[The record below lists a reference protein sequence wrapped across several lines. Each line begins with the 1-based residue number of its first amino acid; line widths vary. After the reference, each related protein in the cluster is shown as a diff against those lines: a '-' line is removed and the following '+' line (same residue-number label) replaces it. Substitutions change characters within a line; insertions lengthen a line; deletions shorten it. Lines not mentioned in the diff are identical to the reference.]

1 MKKKLI
7 YLFTI
12 FLTTVG
18 LIGLNKS
25 IVEAEDENNSNFTNK
40 EEIIIGETTDE
51 SGQVINS
58 VEEAIENAV
67 ADYETLT
74 TIYLKKDE
82 QLTKDVTLVSGQNI
96 EIKSQEKDFQIGQ
109 TDLGYT
115 LTISNQVNI
124 ERQASLTLDTNVN
137 LNGSSALIQS
147 YNNNTNVTEDG
158 YNDFNAELVINDSL
172 TINGGTLDTDFF
184 KNIDVYGTINLKNG
198 IISGNEEISVNEEA
212 GVVQIGGSITSSLV
226 GDGIYV
232 TTSNEIPNNS
242 SIASKTGVKTL
253 DSNSFQRTTTLND
266 TYILTDSDYSL
277 VNNININSDS
287 EASLIAFGDV
297 KINVNANSNNHSFN
311 VNGTFNVGGLYISE
325 KFYSVGTNNLIID
338 GGASWEANGNG
349 KYSFVTGKYEIGDD
363 PETAKKAKYDAGFES
378 TQPLI
383 RTYENSKFNLYR
395 NAILQNNNNRHEY
408 GSVSGNESE
417 LGGAISANSSE
428 ININGGIIRF
438 NAMTN
443 VNNNGGGAIAAYDAE
458 INLYYGQINYNTNYH
473 SDRRDFTLETNS
485 ADGAGVALVDS
496 STLNM
501 YDGEINYNH
510 GAASYNAD
518 GAGVMVRNNSK
529 LDIKGGEISYNFAYG
544 YGGAICVW
552 LSDVTISSG
561 SIIGNRATYGGG
573 IATSAQNTKSSV
585 TLGSDSEETSLEIAN
600 NTAYTPTSSGRKVTG
615 YGGGVALGNA
625 QYNDLQTLTV
635 YDGNIHNNT
644 AIYGGGISVYSN
656 GSSDGARLYLK
667 GGSITNN
674 KASYSNNG
682 NGIYV
687 TSAGN
692 SGTNS
697 LVYMSGSI
705 KVDTS
710 NNIVFADLDSSNSV
724 SDSISN
730 DDWEK
735 WEVYPSADEATTRY
749 FNNYISYTY
758 KYLDVDEVNISLVR
772 TADVLILNSDGR
784 RDGKGNE
791 YLLQLEVLKNA
802 QINLSFAKTSD
813 TAVTFKITD
822 ITENKV
828 IYENSNLNK
837 VESKVGGWT
846 DWNTCSMNLI
856 AGHTYKLEALND
868 EVAIHTI
875 SYDLKQVPIVVEN
888 TLTAMGA
895 VGLITYADSNQYNTH
910 SMLAYYQSGTAQD
923 DKFIIDNANYK
934 VEASNNVVSI
944 TTTGQTNNIAQVVV
958 NNSVTGSYTN
968 LKEAIKNASAD
979 NFTIQI
985 LQNVNLT
992 TNDFITIPTGKNV
1005 TITSVGSEPYTLNI
1019 PPEIASN
1026 GEVIFNVSKGSSLT
1040 LSNIIFEGG
1049 ASKDKAFVVVEN
1061 NGTFTLDSN
1070 AIINNNLAPSDYA
1083 TIEVGRGET
1092 TTNIEG
1098 QITNNKGDYGA
1109 IYLSNSEAILN
1120 VNGSAIIA
1128 NNTYTGNT
1136 TGLEEVDN
1144 VDIYLESGTLN
1155 IDDFN
1160 GEIGTIVKQGTCTI
1174 NASGLSNSTPIGILV
1189 SDANYKRNEV
1199 IVNVSENNNY
1209 SNNFK
1214 LIQPHNDLDSL
1225 IIESTASK
1233 NLVLNMV
1240 LTIEIS
1246 FSDIWEDVGNGNY
1259 KKIDNAIVESTN
1271 YNTLAKLEMIKET
1284 LGLNYD
1290 IDYRAGSDTLIFYI
1304 DSTKNLNF
1312 ANLIS
1317 VGVRPGYSL
1326 NGFVRHAEN
1335 AQVNDTSSEYF
1346 GMQGF
1351 ISVQNFTSS
1360 TEHIYLGTVWEEETY
1375 ALEFTNGGLTTA
1387 NQAMTSQEILYSA
1400 FDDGKKVNV
1409 SPNQYY
1415 AVGFYFK
1422 GWRVVTSSGYLQ
1434 SNGADLVIANAGE
1447 LDGNLIAT
1455 LKSNVGSNTFVLEA
1469 YWGFVF
1475 DNGKPYNEQL
1485 KNVGNSANPF
1495 EIANKESLERLA
1507 KTVDNGE
1514 SREFIITDSEGRYNY
1529 YNISANEYQNF
1540 DYSNYYF
1547 TLTANIS
1554 NFNMV
1559 IGNIA
1564 DRDEDFFESSESE
1577 NPIAD
1582 AEILNNS
1589 TPFSGNFDGNNK
1601 TISVNINDKNNIDFV
1616 GLFGYT
1622 KDATIT
1628 NLTVTG
1634 SVNGRISVGGIIGLA
1649 YGGNYRNLTNE
1660 ATISFNG
1667 INAGGIMGTY
1677 YIESQNYRNGS
1688 ISNVVNKADVK
1699 YVPETGDPKTTNV
1712 IYGPTWAE
1720 NEILFAYQGTRAG
1733 GIVGQSFHANI
1744 IEAYN
1749 SGDIEARL
1757 GVGGIIG
1764 TMISQNDD
1772 TREDSYLNTAF
1783 NAGSIT
1789 ATAGLATTYKY
1800 NGRTESI
1807 YQVNAY
1813 VGGIV
1818 GRMFGASTLNNAMNI
1833 GSVEA
1838 SWVGTYEVND
1848 NTHTFTYDDQK
1859 PTIGGRGV
1867 GGIVGVT
1874 SIDLTVEQMQDPS
1887 TRASEQQGGNKTVS
1901 NVINAGKVSGWTH
1914 VGGIAGI
1921 LAYSDLSY
1929 AINVGSLKATGVHYE
1944 NEEAVVGAFSYDV
1957 IDGENSYYNFLGG
1970 LIGLGVSANVN
1981 STSVF
1986 DGDLAYNGYT
1996 DSIIQAI
2003 GDKEE
2008 AIAIGYDTNND
2019 NALKLASSHLICQ
2032 PSNKQPIGLDSTFFQ
2047 TGWIWLS
2054 YDTDKYYYYPQLVSF
2069 ANSSKMICSNSDK
2082 KVSELSKEAVRLT
2095 DIKDKPVDEEHTVTI
2110 TLELGNGSINHS
2122 GPIKTTDGGAEFALN
2137 DDGIWQT
2144 TINYLEY
2151 RGDGKYKMLKL
2162 DSLTEYLTLQAYDFA
2177 GWYRDSKFTEEFNGV
2192 VSLNDEVLYAKWV
2205 PTKYTITLT
2214 GVQKYA
2220 NGDVQIA
2227 DSNLITYDIED
2238 VEAEK
2243 EFVLP
2248 GIVNNKAY
2256 RFSYWEISSEGK
2268 TYNATSLKIEQN
2280 EDGTYQVRLYLNN
2293 NESGNFRITELGTLD
2308 FTLVC
2313 EAINYQIDYELIDN
2327 KDSTEIV
2334 FDEIPLPT
2342 SFNINSNFK
2351 LEGPSIPGYDFVEF
2365 VYNNEVYTNISE
2377 IIALGFDDLDPNTP
2391 IVIKGKYN
2399 RAKYT
2404 ISLILNNGTFNNS
2417 SDGKIIIGEKEYKIK
2432 QAEDGLWQIIDIEY
2446 KEDISFLWE
2455 ESNFSDYI
2463 IAPAGSEFV
2472 GLSSSNT
2479 TSEKKYSEMPS
2490 NNINVYAKYDVTT
2503 YEITLDAGS
2512 LGDKPLSF
2520 KAEDADIS
2528 NLLEYSSGTL
2538 ILTATYG
2545 SDISD
2550 ILEQLVNILVTR
2562 ELNNSN
2568 YNFNSFNAT
2577 YKVGSETKNF
2587 SYYNV
2592 RIDEENYSN
2601 IKIEFIFKENVY
2613 NIAIFDNLGNYI
2625 TNYSSDADVDW
2636 LDNGNINIP
2645 KFKEHLSSLNYELPA
2660 GYNFNNHKFTIRI
2673 NNELAYDVDDSKET
2687 ILVNGYTVISII
2699 LEPKEYTIIYQDSNG
2714 NLYETAPT
2722 ADKLI
2727 YNGQVNTSDL
2737 YQVTQP
2743 GYNFIGWQY
2752 NGEFLG
2758 KTFIPT
2764 KEDINKNSINLKA
2777 VFEEAS
2783 YEITFEFN
2791 ADTLWGGV
2799 IPRQEITVIYGDEA
2813 ITLANYFNLEGYN
2826 FVSASYNGKTI
2837 TEIDAN
2843 FLEELNES
2851 REITITISLKI
2862 EKLHVTFSAGDGYFE
2877 FNQND
2882 LDKYSGSYYLTQP
2895 NGEHI
2900 TNKPSDAVR
2909 LKYFVVEINYFESA
2923 ARYLPTNPIKV
2934 GSSFSNWS
2942 SQTSGVVLQ
2951 QQLKED
2957 TTFNANYVEDKYTI
2971 TLINDGEITT
2981 IDNLVYGDTYNL
2993 STPAKVG
3000 YTFEGWCDVET
3011 NVVVDQEYQVTKN
3024 VVLEARYEEK
3034 DYELTIN
3041 TTESTIQNAILDVL
3055 KNILNAD
3062 SLSWNGGKFDIPYGK
3077 DLTALNGLIIE
3088 ENKAIIFT
3096 LNGEAYSFGNMPA
3109 GELSIEASVK
3119 DSEYITIRGTISG
3132 FANNESKKITF
3143 IAVKGEYGNYYISS
3157 YEDLVFEG
3165 YTFDNKWS
3173 INGTYIGDDITE
3185 YAFTTD
3191 NTNITANVERIEL
3204 TISIV
3209 NVDSYDKNEYKAYY
3223 GETVEEFLKRNNL
3236 GKPTRPGYIFT
3247 GWSYYGDDY
3256 KITANITLEA
3266 NYDAV
3271 NYFIEYVDENGE
3283 TVKKVSVPYGEEIG
3297 DLPTLEDLEE
3307 YQFLTY
3313 VVNDTDTLYEV
3324 IFPNGVMVDLSE
3336 LMNDYSSAITRDEE
3350 TGNITITIQI
3360 KKNEKTFIL
3369 NVIGSNVSS
3378 NSQTTKIPFKYSDLS
3393 INITADSIPHYNYLG
3408 LANSLDGVVIS
3419 GVSYDDLIQLFKQLD
3434 LNNNNPEVIV
3444 DVYFIYQAIE
3454 YSISF
3459 EGYDELKELTFTYE
3473 YDYVA
3478 IPNEYLFEEING
3490 WKVNGKVYRD
3500 AFDVSELLAAL
3511 TDDDTTITVVA
3522 DFKTYDV
3529 LFYYGN
3535 NESILNVSYGTTYA
3549 ELYNL
3554 FKEKYSNLIDLEK
3567 TGYIFEGWYD
3577 YQGNKLTETN
3587 NTNKITKLMTFRPKF
3602 IPITYTIEFNS
3613 NKGSGSMDSLSL
3625 TYDRAVNL
3633 TNNFF
3638 TRYGYTF
3645 IGWST
3650 EINGSVVYTNSQSV
3664 INLTTENND
3673 VVTLYAVWEANE
3685 YTITFNTSGG
3695 SAINSINFNVETM
3708 DEIAL
3713 TNYVPTK
3720 LGYDFVGWYLDGNK
3734 IDSISELK
3742 DYNLTAQWEAK
3753 DYHITYENAE
3763 LINEENFGTY
3773 TYDEELKL
3781 PGSSDVTPRDGYTF
3795 IGWNYNTKEAIAK
3808 NANEQNHITLT
3819 AIWQANTYTINY
3831 EVNNTYGSVTDTNV
3845 TVDYDEVVTLP
3856 SVTPNPGF
3864 KFMYWSLNGTYYTA
3878 GTKVSKLTTQNS
3890 VTLKAVFSYEI
3901 TFDDNGGTGSV
3912 DPITGLIID
3921 DINGVVLPNNGF
3933 VREHYIFV
3941 GWSTKPNP
3949 SADDR
3954 IYQPGELYKDL
3965 DKPLYAIWKA
3975 ESYTITY
3982 QDETGKKLG
3991 TSTYTYNDEK
4001 ITLLGLP
4008 SIPGYDVDGWYYEE
4022 NKFEYSKGLSGNI
4035 TLSYKKTP
4043 KEITTIINVSGL
4055 DANGLEW
4062 FKSQIEAKDTNNSL
4076 IIENNDNK
4084 LIITLISTY
4093 GEDNRAI
4100 INQIFSNNYTY
4111 EVNGVTYTLYPIT
4124 INEVVPTKDEAYNYS
4139 FTKTSIVVNLYGVYG
4154 HYDMGEEPTSNII
4167 TLGQYEVNNANFILS
4182 EDDIKP
4188 YLKDIYG
4195 YSFVRW
4201 YFINDLDK
4209 AENFDFNTHI
4219 TESINLYAEYD
4230 ADKFSISYFDGDNV
4244 KTHYDASLTIKEAAS
4259 KPGYKFIG
4267 YALSSNGLVV
4277 LNPGDSVNKAYDLM
4291 NKEDSNITL
4300 YPIYEDNILTIK
4312 FDGNNASGNM
4322 PNLTFAYNEFNID
4335 DLRDISSGYY
4345 LEGYSFAG
4353 WTYILDGKEYNI
4365 TEFSNVLLESLNN
4378 GNVIITLKANWKVNT
4393 YTIIYVDADMES
4405 TKHEYD
4411 SPLTLDRPTRR
4422 VGYTFAGWYLDSSY
4436 SKEFN
4441 YETMPAEDLILYA
4454 KWNPISYNVVFN
4466 NNGGFGTMNS
4476 LSLNYDEP
4484 KKLTKNS
4491 FTREGYKFV
4500 GWSTEANGSVAY
4512 NDEAVVFNLTTES
4525 KDIIL
4530 YAVWETDTYTVIF
4543 NGNGGIGN
4551 MDNQLFAYGETKEL
4565 TKNLFTREGYKF
4577 IGWSTSR
4584 DGNVVY
4590 TDCLRININADITL
4604 YAVWEANE
4612 YQISFDTSNYE
4623 ELSEPKP
4630 ITIKYGE
4637 IITKLPNLELASHR
4651 FIGWFINDKQVVDG
4665 EYYLYDSDITLKPK
4679 FETIKDSFN
4688 IFFDT
4693 NGGTILNS
4701 QALPTGSN
4709 VNISEIPT
4717 KEGYIFSHFEVNGK
4731 EYYVENLQIKDF
4743 VVTDEDVTFKAIY
4756 TPIKYNV
4763 TLKFNGDKELEYEV
4777 VYDKL
4782 FGLPTYNEL
4791 LEDGKINDY
4800 IGHKFTGY
4808 KDSEGN
4814 LYGDGAT
4821 LINLTNKNNDTI
4833 ILTAQYEVNE
4843 YQIVF
4848 DTNGASSIDPI
4859 SVEFGTNVSNAIQNT
4874 LIKSGYRFIGWA
4886 YNDEVINNEFT
4897 MPAENIT
4904 LEAVWEIINYNIT
4917 YNLNGGIN
4925 SSNPN
4930 SYNVENI
4937 YILAAPHKAG
4947 YEFAGWYLDS
4957 NYNTQITSTAGYT
4970 KDLVLYA
4977 KWSEPINYN
4986 IVYNL
4991 NGGTNN
4997 SSNPNS
5003 YTVEDNI
5010 TLREPTRVGYKFL
5023 GWYNDNTKIETI
5035 SNLTGDLVLEAKWE
5049 VITYTVSFD
5058 TNGGNDLANI
5068 TYSVQNIPTLPIPTK
5083 PGYEFAGWYNGDTPV
5098 TDLNGHYEDLTLTA
5112 HWSKALEYNIIYNL
5126 NGGINDSSNPNS
5138 YTVEDNIT
5146 LREPTRVGYKFL
5158 GWYNGNI
5165 KIETIS
5171 NLTGDLVLEAKWEVM
5186 SYTISYDTTLSDMV
5200 LEDKTIEY
5208 GASFGDLVNPLELEF
5223 GLKFVGWYYN
5233 DTLITKD
5240 MIFNYESDITLTAKV
5255 EDAIYNVVYDTN
5267 GGINSENNKTTIS
5280 VKEDVPFILNPATK
5294 IGYKFI
5300 GWSLKDGTIVKE
5312 INKDVLANATN
5323 YVIELKAEYEVNTF
5337 TVTYVDTDGN
5347 VLKTI
5352 TNVPYGSMATTFI
5365 PTKDGYIFDAWY
5377 KDGSIYDFNTP
5388 ITDNLTLVAMYKI
5401 REVSITVNIN
5411 GEDIKVTVTSVDG
5424 TGLQADTNISIILV
5438 ENETNLDIV
5447 SQLLND
5453 FGVLS
5458 RLYEIKLVDSK
5469 GNEIVPTSEIRVSLS
5484 LPNETL
5490 ASDKTYTIVNV
5501 ADDFSGYE
5509 EFKADINGDNISFYT
5524 THFSY
5529 YGIVI
5534 TDKVLDLTWLWIL
5547 LGVVGFLL
5555 IQVVIILVIKNRKYH
5570 IRFITKGDIKVK
5582 ELKYKKNEY
5591 IALPKP
5597 KRLGYR
5603 FVGWYLDR
5611 EFKYPANMKT
5621 MPNENLVLYARWVKD
5636 PINIGFVVKK

>member
-25 IVEAEDENNSNFTNK
+25 IVEAEDKNNSNFTNNK
-40 EEIIIGETTDE
+40 EIIVGETTDE

-58 VEEAIENAV
+58 VEEAIKNAI

-109 TDLGYT
+109 TDLGYALTINNKIMIETQAT
-115 LTISNQVNI
+115 LTFSTNTYLNSSIQGKENDFNETYYGELYIEDSFYLNNSAANI
-124 ERQASLTLDTNVN
+124 DNTYLKMVEVSGTLNVIN
-137 LNGSSALIQS
+137 GNIIGRNNNEFVVLNDAALIQIAGS
-147 YNNNTNVTEDG
+147 IENNITGNGLYIYTDL
-158 YNDFNAELVINDSL
+158 NDETVAL
-172 TINGGTLDTDFF
+172 TKEIKATCISDLSNIGTGGTFILD
-184 KNIDVYGTINLKNG
+184 KNTSINEN
-198 IISGNEEISVNEEA
+198 ISVNNELT
-212 GVVQIGGSITSSLV
+212 IIPLY
-226 GDGIYV
+226 DV
-232 TTSNEIPNNS
+232 TISMN
-242 SIASKTGVKTL
+242 G
-253 DSNSFQRTTTLND
+253 
-266 TYILTDSDYSL
+266 
-277 VNNININSDS
+277 
-287 EASLIAFGDV
+287 
-297 KINVNANSNNHSFN
+297 HSFS
-311 VNGTFNVGGLYISE
+311 VESNGNLSLGGIAIE
-325 KFYSVGTNNLIID
+325 DDDKFYSSGTNKLIID
-338 GGASWEANGNG
+338 GGAVWTADNSPVGGNT
-349 KYSFVTGKYEIGDD
+349 YNFVTGSYDSSNQD
-363 PETAKKAKYDAGFES
+363 YSVAETANRASYVDNS
-378 TQPLI
+378 TITSEQPLI
-383 RTYENSKFNLYR
+383 KGKNHAVINLYR
-395 NAILQNNNNRHEY
+395 GVYLQNNNNKNFKFKN
-408 GSVSGNESE
+408 GNGHDNNVGTASIDPSKEN
-417 LGGAISANSSE
+417 LGGAIGLLSNDNAQPATLNIAGASLLYNSMAYIS
-428 ININGGIIRF
+428 NS
-438 NAMTN
+438 
-443 VNNNGGGAIAAYDAE
+443 GGGAGVSA
-458 INLYYGQINYNTNYH
+458 INSNINMYYGNINYNTTYSGTAIKYMENPKWPWESALERTNQAAFNNENAS
-473 SDRRDFTLETNS
+473 SDGVGVSLVTNS
-485 ADGAGVALVDS
+485 
-496 STLNM
+496 TFNM
-501 YDGEINYNH
+501 HGGMVSYNH
-510 GAASYNAD
+510 GALSYSAD
-518 GAGVMVRNNSK
+518 GAGVMVRENSN
-529 LDIKGGEISYNFAYG
+529 LNIENGEISYNFGYG
-544 YGGAICVW
+544 YGGGICVY
-552 LSDVTISSG
+552 LSQVSIDSG
-561 SIIGNRATYGGG
+561 RIIGNRATFGGG
-573 IATSAQNTKSSV
+573 IATSASDNPNEHKYTTV
-585 TLGSDSEETSLEIAN
+585 TLSGDTIISN
-600 NTAYTPTSSGRKVTG
+600 NTALDKSGNPNGSTG
-615 YGGGVALGNA
+615 YGGGVALGNS
-625 QYNDLQTLTV
+625 QYYMWQKLDIQ
-635 YDGNIHNNT
+635 GAKIENNT
-644 AIYGGGISVYSN
+644 ALYGGGICNYS
-656 GSSDGARLYLK
+656 GVKVSK
-667 GGSITNN
+667 EGGWFEEDEYGENNTLVLSGGTIANN
-674 KASYSNNG
+674 KAEVDG

-687 TSAGN
+687 NFTRVDNKPQYNYLLS
-692 SGTNS
+692 
-697 LVYMSGSI
+697 MSGNI
-705 KVDTS
+705 KVDIS
-710 NNIVFADLDSSNSV
+710 NNIVFD
-724 SDSISN
+724 
-730 DDWEK
+730 
-735 WEVYPSADEATTRY
+735 
-749 FNNYISYTY
+749 
-758 KYLDVDEVNISLVR
+758 
-772 TADVLILNSDGR
+772 
-784 RDGKGNE
+784 
-791 YLLQLEVLKNA
+791 
-802 QINLSFAKTSD
+802 NLYS
-813 TAVTFKITD
+813 
-822 ITENKV
+822 
-828 IYENSNLNK
+828 
-837 VESKVGGWT
+837 G
-846 DWNTCSMNLI
+846 
-856 AGHTYKLEALND
+856 
-868 EVAIHTI
+868 
-875 SYDLKQVPIVVEN
+875 QVPIQVTN
-888 TLTAMGA
+888 TLTNSG
-895 VGLITYADSNQYNTH
+895 VIGLIKYANEDYYNNNST
-910 SMLAYYQSGTAQD
+910 LANYANNITPQPE
-923 DKFIIDNANYK
+923 KFIIDSSGHYVSKNDNNNAIIISHTQDSQVIYFRIDDPINGHGYTTLK
-934 VEASNNVVSI
+934 DAVNNASSGSIIYVVNSKTLKNDDIVTVTDKNITIKSAEAS
-944 TTTGQTNNIAQVVV
+944 T
-958 NNSVTGSYTN
+958 
-968 LKEAIKNASAD
+968 K
-979 NFTIQI
+979 
-985 LQNVNLT
+985 
-992 TNDFITIPTGKNV
+992 
-1005 TITSVGSEPYTLNI
+1005 YTLNI
-1019 PPEIASN
+1019 PADED
-1026 GEVIFNVSKGSSLT
+1026 
-1040 LSNIIFEGG
+1040 SNIIDGSAIFTVDIG
-1049 ASKDKAFVVVEN
+1049 ATLTIDNLDIISKKDNTKKYIMVVN
-1061 NGTFTLDSN
+1061 NGTFTLGANARIEGNDSPN
-1070 AIINNNLAPSDYA
+1070 NTAGAIETALRGKSITNIYGQIINNS
-1083 TIEVGRGET
+1083 
-1092 TTNIEG
+1092 
-1098 QITNNKGDYGA
+1098 GDYGA
-1109 IYLSNSEAILN
+1109 IYIGSDAEVNIYSGAEIIGNEYTGHSIAGIGDGTNYDIILSGGKLKLD
-1120 VNGSAIIA
+1120 GSDNPNIA
-1128 NNTYTGNT
+1128 NRNG
-1136 TGLEEVDN
+1136 GKILIDG
-1144 VDIYLESGTLN
+1144 IYKQSGTLIANSLKNVATEGKDADGIN
-1155 IDDFN
+1155 IKVNENDYERNNVIIETDKDYANYFVLIEKINEEDDFVYSSEYN
-1160 GEIGTIVKQGTCTI
+1160 GLLLNAVLRLEITFT
-1174 NASGLSNSTPIGILV
+1174 
-1189 SDANYKRNEV
+1189 DAWEE
-1199 IVNVSENNNY
+1199 SENDIYQKVEGEVTGVEDIAQDVEAIQEALGLTYAPKYETGND
-1209 SNNFK
+1209 K
-1214 LIQPHNDLDSL
+1214 LI
-1225 IIESTASK
+1225 I
-1233 NLVLNMV
+1233 
-1240 LTIEIS
+1240 
-1246 FSDIWEDVGNGNY
+1246 
-1259 KKIDNAIVESTN
+1259 
-1271 YNTLAKLEMIKET
+1271 
-1284 LGLNYD
+1284 
-1290 IDYRAGSDTLIFYI
+1290 YI
-1304 DSTKNLNF
+1304 DSSQPF
-1312 ANLIS
+1312 
-1317 VGVRPGYSL
+1317 YL
-1326 NGFVRHAEN
+1326 NGLSKIASREGYTLEGLVRH
-1335 AQVNDTSSEYF
+1335 S
-1346 GMQGF
+1346 
-1351 ISVQNFTSS
+1351 
-1360 TEHIYLGTVWEEETY
+1360 
-1375 ALEFTNGGLTTA
+1375 
-1387 NQAMTSQEILYSA
+1387 
-1400 FDDGKKVNV
+1400 
-1409 SPNQYY
+1409 
-1415 AVGFYFK
+1415 
-1422 GWRVVTSSGYLQ
+1422 
-1434 SNGADLVIANAGE
+1434 
-1447 LDGNLIAT
+1447 
-1455 LKSNVGSNTFVLEA
+1455 
-1469 YWGFVF
+1469 
-1475 DNGKPYNEQL
+1475 
-1485 KNVGNSANPF
+1485 
-1495 EIANKESLERLA
+1495 
-1507 KTVDNGE
+1507 
-1514 SREFIITDSEGRYNY
+1514 
-1529 YNISANEYQNF
+1529 SANEYQAYYNITDNISIESF
-1540 DYSNYYF
+1540 ADKITSIILGVVWVPDTYTITFENGGLTQANQDMESQSINLNDLEKDVVLSDLTYYAIGYYF
-1547 TLTANIS
+1547 IGWKIRVSTGKYVQYDGQDLVLADNAIINNYITEIRTQVGSNDFVFVATWGSIFGNANIEVNHFTTGTINDPFIIS
-1554 NFNMV
+1554 DADGLKTLADTVSLVEDSYTVNNYKYYNQEGRQVVKTNYAGYYFELDSSINLPIEVANNLV
-1559 IGNIA
+1559 IGNIT
-1564 DRDEDFFESSESE
+1564 DRGKYFFESSELE
-1577 NPIAD
+1577 KPIAD
-1582 AEILNNS
+1582 MEILNNS
-1589 TPFSGNFDGNNK
+1589 SPFSGNFDGNNK
-1601 TISVNINDKNNIDFV
+1601 TISVNINDTNNIDFV

-1660 ATISFNG
+1660 ATIHYNG

-1688 ISNVVNKADVK
+1688 INNVINKAEVK
-1699 YVPETGDPKTTNV
+1699 YVPEAGDPETTNV

-1733 GIVGQSFHANI
+1733 GIVGQSFHVNI
-1744 IEAYN
+1744 TEAYN

-1757 GVGGIIG
+1757 GVGGIVG
-1764 TMISQNDD
+1764 TMISQNDE
-1772 TREDSYLNTAF
+1772 TREDSALNTGF
-1783 NAGSIT
+1783 NSGNIT
-1789 ATAGLATTYKY
+1789 ATAGLATTYEY
-1800 NGRTESI
+1800 NGKTESI

-1833 GSVEA
+1833 GSVKA
-1838 SWVGTYEVND
+1838 SWVGTYEVKD
-1848 NTHTFTYDDQK
+1848 NTPTFTYDDQK

-1929 AINVGSLKATGVHYE
+1929 AINVGSLTATGVHYE
-1944 NEEAVVGAFSYDV
+1944 NDKAVVGAFSYDV

-2032 PSNKQPIGLDSTFFQ
+2032 PNNKQPIGLDSTFFQ

-2069 ANSSKMICSNSDK
+2069 ANSSKMICSNSNK

-2122 GPIKTTDGGAEFALN
+2122 GPITTTDGADTDGAEFVLN
-2137 DDGIWQT
+2137 AGIWQT

-2151 RGDGKYKMLKL
+2151 RGDGKYKMLNL

-2227 DSNLITYDIED
+2227 GSNLITYDIED
-2238 VEAEK
+2238 VEAKK

-2256 RFSYWEISSEGK
+2256 RFLHWEISSGGN
-2268 TYNATSLKIEQN
+2268 TYNATSLRIEQN

-2327 KDSTEIV
+2327 KDNAKIV

-2365 VYNNEVYTNISE
+2365 VYNNEAYTNISE
-2377 IIALGFDDLDPNTP
+2377 IIALGFDDLDANTP
-2391 IVIKGKYN
+2391 ITIRGKYN

-2404 ISLILNNGTFNNS
+2404 ISLILNNGTFNNINS
-2417 SDGKIIIGEKEYKIK
+2417 GTIIIGDKNYQIK

-2455 ESNFSDYI
+2455 ESNFSNYI

-2479 TSEKKYSEMPS
+2479 TSEEKYDKMPS

-2550 ILEQLVNILVTR
+2550 ILEKLVNILVTR

-2636 LDNGNINIP
+2636 LDSGNINIP
-2645 KFKEHLSSLNYELPA
+2645 KFKEYLSSLNYELPA

-2699 LEPKEYTIIYQDSNG
+2699 LEPKEYTIKYQDSNG

-2799 IPRQEITVIYGDEA
+2799 IPRQEITVIYGADT

-2826 FVSASYNGKTI
+2826 FVSASYSGKAI
-2837 TEIDAN
+2837 TEINKD
-2843 FLEELNES
+2843 FLEKLAEL
-2851 REITITISLKI
+2851 REITITINLEI

-2882 LDKYSGSYYLTQP
+2882 LDKYSDSYYLTELG
-2895 NGEHI
+2895 GEPI
-2900 TNKPSDAVR
+2900 KNNPSNDVI

-2981 IDNLVYGDTYNL
+2981 IDNLVYGQIYNL

-3000 YTFEGWCDVET
+3000 YTFNGWYDVET
-3011 NVVVDQEYQVTKN
+3011 NTKVEQEYQVTKN
-3024 VVLEARYEEK
+3024 VVLEARY
-3034 DYELTIN
+3034 DVNNYELTIT
-3041 TTESTIQNAILDVL
+3041 TTESIIQNAILNVL
-3055 KNILNAD
+3055 KGILNNED
-3062 SLSWNGGKFDIPYGK
+3062 NEELTWNDGKFSIPYGT

-3109 GELSIEASVK
+3109 GKLSIEASVK

-3132 FANNESKKITF
+3132 FANNESKEITF
-3143 IAVKGEYGNYYISS
+3143 IAVKREGGNYYISS

-3173 INGTYIGDDITE
+3173 ISGTYIDITK

-3191 NTNITANVERIEL
+3191 NTDITANVERIEL

-3209 NVDSYDKNEYKAYY
+3209 NVDSYDKNKYKAYY

-3236 GKPTRPGYIFT
+3236 GKPTRPGYAFT
-3247 GWSYYGDDY
+3247 GWSYYGDEY

-3271 NYFIEYVDENGE
+3271 NYFIEYVDAEGQIDS
-3283 TVKKVSVPYGEEIG
+3283 KVSVAYGEEIG
-3297 DLPTLEDLEE
+3297 TLPSIQKEVYE
-3307 YQFLTY
+3307 YLTY
-3313 VVNDTDTLYEV
+3313 VVYGTNISYEV

-3336 LMNDYSSAITRDEE
+3336 LMNDYSDAITKDNE
-3350 TGNITITIQI
+3350 GNITIKIQI
-3360 KKNEKTFIL
+3360 KKNEKKFIL
-3369 NVIGSNVSS
+3369 NIIGSNVSG
-3378 NSQTTKIPFKYSDLS
+3378 NQQT
-3393 INITADSIPHYNYLG
+3393 DSIEFTHSELPEDISGNQINYYNYLG
-3408 LANSLDGVVIS
+3408 LANSLDGDVIS
-3419 GVSYDDLIQLFKQLD
+3419 DISYDDLIQLFKQLD
-3434 LNNNNPEVIV
+3434 LNNNNPEVSV
-3444 DVYFIYQAIE
+3444 DVYFIYGAIE

-3459 EGYDELKELTFTYE
+3459 EGYDELDELTFTYE
-3473 YDYVA
+3473 DDYVT

-3490 WKVNGKVYRD
+3490 WKVNDKVYRD
-3500 AFDVSELLAAL
+3500 AFDVSELLATL
-3511 TDDDTTITVVA
+3511 TGDSTIVIVVA

-3549 ELYNL
+3549 ELYES
-3554 FKEKYSNLIDLEK
+3554 FKENYSNLVDLDK
-3567 TGYIFEGWYD
+3567 IGYNFDGWYD
-3577 YQGNKLTETN
+3577 YNNNKLVENDYEHKVT
-3587 NTNKITKLMTFRPKF
+3587 KFITFSPKF
-3602 IPITYTIEFNS
+3602 NPITYTVSFDDNVDDNS
-3613 NKGSGSMDSLSL
+3613 VTGQMNLMPL
-3625 TYDRAVNL
+3625 TYDVAKKLTTNAFERKGYKFLGWAVETDGNVI
-3633 TNNFF
+3633 
-3638 TRYGYTF
+3638 YTD
-3645 IGWST
+3645 G
-3650 EINGSVVYTNSQSV
+3650 QSV
-3664 INLTTENND
+3664 INLASNQGEN
-3673 VVTLYAVWEANE
+3673 VTLYAVWEANV
-3685 YTITFNTSGG
+3685 YTISFITDGG
-3695 SAINSINFNVETM
+3695 STINSISFTIENRN
-3708 DEIAL
+3708 DIDL

-3720 LGYDFVGWYLDGNK
+3720 LGYDFAGWYVDNTEVE
-3734 IDSISELK
+3734 SINELK
-3742 DYNLTAQWEAK
+3742 DYSLEAHWSAK
-3753 DYHITYENAE
+3753 EYKITFADAE
-3763 LINEENFGTY
+3763 VTGDKEIKY
-3773 TYDEELKL
+3773 TYNTELSL
-3781 PGSSDVTPRDGYTF
+3781 PDKDDVTHREGYTF
-3795 IGWNYNTKEAIAK
+3795 KGWNYDTMEEIAK
-3808 NANEQNHITLT
+3808 YADDENKITLT

-3831 EVNNTYGSVTDTNV
+3831 EVNNTYGSVADTNV

-3912 DPITGLIID
+3912 DPITGLIED
-3921 DINGVVLPNNGF
+3921 KINGVVLPNNGF

-3941 GWSTKPNP
+3941 GWSTKSNP
-3949 SADDR
+3949 SADDK

-3965 DKPLYAIWKA
+3965 DKPLYAIWEA

-3982 QDETGKKLG
+3982 VDNEGNTIGH
-3991 TSTYTYNDEK
+3991 TTYSYSEEK

-4008 SIPGYDVDGWYYEE
+4008 SIPGYDVSGWYRGEDE
-4022 NKFEYSKGLSGNI
+4022 FKYSQGLSGNI

-4043 KEITTIINVSGL
+4043 RKITTTINISGL
-4055 DANGLEW
+4055 DTSGLEW
-4062 FKSQIEAKDTNNSL
+4062 FKSEIGKYANNNNL
-4076 IIENNDNK
+4076 IIEINDNK

-4093 GEDNRAI
+4093 DEDSRAI

-4111 EVNGVTYTLYPIT
+4111 EINGVTYTLYPIT

-4139 FTKTSIVVNLYGVYG
+4139 FTKTSILVHLYGVYG

-4230 ADKFSISYFDGDNV
+4230 ADKFSISYFDGDDV

-4267 YALSSNGLVV
+4267 YALSPNGLVV

-4300 YPIYEDNILTIK
+4300 YPIYEANTLTIK
-4312 FDGNNASGNM
+4312 FDSNNASGNM

-4411 SPLTLDRPTRR
+4411 SPLTLDRPTR

-4441 YETMPAEDLILYA
+4441 YENMPAKDLILYA

-4466 NNGGFGTMNS
+4466 SNGGFGTMNS

-4500 GWSTEANGSVAY
+4500 GWSTEVNGSIVY
-4512 NDEAVVFNLTTES
+4512 NDEDTVINLTETS
-4525 KDIIL
+4525 SNIIL
-4530 YAVWETDTYTVIF
+4530 YAVWEANTYTVIF

-4551 MDNQLFAYGETKEL
+4551 MDNQSFTYGEAKEL
-4565 TKNLFTREGYKF
+4565 TKNSFTKGGYTF

-4612 YQISFDTSNYE
+4612 YQISFDTFDYE

-4637 IITKLPNLELASHR
+4637 IITKLPDLELASHR

-4665 EYYLYDSDITLKPK
+4665 EYYLYDSNITLKPK

-4709 VNISEIPT
+4709 VNISKIPT

-4743 VVTDEDVTFKAIY
+4743 VVSDEDVTFKAIY
-4756 TPIKYNV
+4756 TPIEYTV
-4763 TLKFNGDKELEYEV
+4763 ILVFGDKKFTYKLT
-4777 VYDKL
+4777 YDEFKV
-4782 FGLPTYNEL
+4782 LPTYNEL
-4791 LEDGKINDY
+4791 LNDNEITDKEGHRFIGY
-4800 IGHKFTGY
+4800 IDKTTN
-4808 KDSEGN
+4808 KS
-4814 LYGDGAT
+4814 YGDGAT

-4917 YNLNGGIN
+4917 YNLNDGIN

-4947 YEFAGWYLDS
+4947 YEFEGWYLDS

-4977 KWSEPINYN
+4977 KWLEPINYN

-4991 NGGTNN
+4991 NGGIND

-5049 VITYTVSFD
+5049 VITYTISFD
-5058 TNGGNDLANI
+5058 TKGGNDLAKI

-5098 TDLNGHYEDLTLTA
+5098 TDLNGHYENLTLTA
-5112 HWSKALEYNIIYNL
+5112 HWSEALEYNIIYNL
-5126 NGGINDSSNPNS
+5126 NGGTNNSSNPNS
-5138 YTVEDNIT
+5138 YTVNDSIT
-5146 LREPTRVGYKFL
+5146 LGEPTRVGYKFL
-5158 GWYNGNI
+5158 GWYKGNI

-5186 SYTISYDTTLSDMV
+5186 SYTISYDTTLSDIII
-5200 LEDKTIEY
+5200 EDKTIEY

-5280 VKEDVPFILNPATK
+5280 VKEDVPFILNPAKKT
-5294 IGYKFI
+5294 GYKFI

-5352 TNVPYGSMATTFI
+5352 TNVPYGSMATTFT

-5547 LGVVGFLL
+5547 LGAVGFLL

>member
-25 IVEAEDENNSNFTNK
+25 IVEAEDKNNSNFTNNK
-40 EEIIIGETTDE
+40 EIIVGETTDE

-58 VEEAIENAV
+58 VEEAIKNAI

-137 LNGSSALIQS
+137 LNGSSALIQA
-147 YNNNTNVTEDG
+147 YNNNTNVKEAG

-232 TTSNEIPNNS
+232 TTSDEIPNNS

-277 VNNININSDS
+277 VNNININSGS

-325 KFYSVGTNNLIID
+325 KFYSVGTNNLILD
-338 GGASWEANGNG
+338 GGAAWESNDNGD
-349 KYSFVTGKYEIGDD
+349 YSFVTGKYEIGEDA
-363 PETAKKAKYDAGFES
+363 ENAKRAKYSPKHNS

-383 RTYENSKFNLYR
+383 KANENGTFNLYR
-395 NAILQNNNNRHEY
+395 NAILQNNNNNVTISNADSYNENIGSAIHANKATVNIY
-408 GSVSGNESE
+408 GGLIRYNALPNVT
-417 LGGAISANSSE
+417 
-428 ININGGIIRF
+428 NG
-438 NAMTN
+438 
-443 VNNNGGGAIAAYDAE
+443 GGGAIAAYDST
-458 INLYYGQINYNTNYH
+458 IHMHYGEVNYNTNYYE
-473 SDRRDFTLETNS
+473 SGSSFDEENKS
-485 ADGAGVALVDS
+485 ADGAGISLISKSD
-496 STLNM
+496 LIM
-501 YDGEINYNH
+501 DGGSISYNH
-510 GAASYNAD
+510 GSKSYSAD
-518 GAGVMVRNNSK
+518 GAGIMVRNNSK
-529 LDIKGGEISYNFAYG
+529 LEINDGEVSYNFTYG

-552 LSDVTISSG
+552 ESTVTITNG
-561 SIIGNRATYGGG
+561 RIIGNRATYGGG
-573 IATSAQNTKSSV
+573 IATSAANNAAV
-585 TLGSDSEETSLEIAN
+585 TLGSEGEESNLEIAN
-600 NTAYTPTSSGRKVTG
+600 NTAYTPNNPGDKDTG
-615 YGGGVALGNA
+615 YGGGIDLGNSL
-625 QYNDLQTLTV
+625 YKENQTLTI
-635 YDGNIHNNT
+635 YSGDIHDNT
-644 AIYGGGISVYSN
+644 AVYGGGISVYGK
-656 GSSDGARLYLK
+656 GSDIGAKLYLK
-667 GGSITNN
+667 GGNITNN
-674 KASYSNNG
+674 KANSSNNG

-687 TSAGN
+687 N
-692 SGTNS
+692 SVENVGTNS
-697 LVYMSGSI
+697 LVYMSESI

-710 NNIVFADLDSSNSV
+710 NNIVFADLDSQNI
-724 SDSISN
+724 SDEISN
-730 DDWEK
+730 DDWNK
-735 WEVYPSADEATTRY
+735 WEVYPSADEATTRN

-758 KYLDVDEVNISLVR
+758 KYLDVDEVKIGPFR

-791 YLLQLEVLKNA
+791 YLLQFEVLKSA

-828 IYENSNLNK
+828 IYENANLNK
-837 VESKVGGWT
+837 VESKVDGWSG
-846 DWNTCSMNLI
+846 WNTCSINLV
-856 AGHTYKLEALND
+856 AGHTYKLEALNN

-875 SYDLKQVPIVVEN
+875 YYDLRQVPIIVED
-888 TLTAMGA
+888 TLTATGA

-910 SMLAYYQSGTAQD
+910 STLAYYLNETAQD

-944 TTTGQTNNIAQVVV
+944 TTTGQTNNIVQVNGKQF
-958 NNSVTGSYTN
+958 NNLGA
-968 LKEAIKNASAD
+968 AIKYINNKTESTD
-979 NFTIQI
+979 FTIEV
-985 LQNVNLT
+985 LQNINLT

-1049 ASKDKAFVVVEN
+1049 ASKNKAFVVVEN
-1061 NGTFTLDSN
+1061 NGTFTLDSD

-1120 VNGSAIIA
+1120 VNGSAIIT

-1155 IDDFN
+1155 IDNFT

-1174 NASGLSNSTPIGILV
+1174 NASGLNNSTPIGILV
-1189 SDANYKRNEV
+1189 SDVNYKRNEV
-1199 IVNVSENNNY
+1199 IVNVNGNNDY

-1214 LIQPHNDLDSL
+1214 LIQPHNDLDGL
-1225 IIESTASK
+1225 MVESSASK

-1259 KKIDNAIVESTN
+1259 KKIDSAIVESTN
-1271 YNTLAKLEMIKET
+1271 YNTLAKLTKIKET

-1335 AQVNDTSSEYF
+1335 AKVNDTSSEYF

-1351 ISVQNFTSS
+1351 ISVQNFTST
-1360 TEHIYLGTVWEEETY
+1360 TEHIYLGTVWKEETY
-1375 ALEFTNGGLTTA
+1375 ILEFNNGGLSTA
-1387 NQAMTSQEILYSA
+1387 NQNMENQEIPFSS
-1400 FDDGKKVNV
+1400 FDDGKSVKVNT
-1409 SPNQYY
+1409 NNYY

-1422 GWRVVTSSGYLQ
+1422 GWRVLISTGNYVK
-1434 SNGADLVIANAGE
+1434 SNGKDLVISNNGE
-1447 LDGNLIAT
+1447 LNGDIIST
-1455 LKSNVGSNTFVLEA
+1455 IKSQVNSNTFVLEA

-1475 DNGKPYNEQL
+1475 DNGGSYNEQL

-1495 EIANKESLERLA
+1495 EIANEESLERLA
-1507 KTVDNGE
+1507 KTVDNGDN
-1514 SREFIITDSEGRYNY
+1514 SGFTIIDSEGTYNY
-1529 YNISANEYQNF
+1529 YNISAKEYENF

-1559 IGNIA
+1559 IGNIT

-1577 NPIAD
+1577 KPIAD
-1582 AEILNNS
+1582 MDILNNS
-1589 TPFSGNFDGNNK
+1589 TPFSGKFDGNNK
-1601 TISVNINDKNNIDFV
+1601 TISVNINDTNNIDFV

-1660 ATISFNG
+1660 ATIHYNG

-1688 ISNVVNKADVK
+1688 INNVVNKAEVK
-1699 YVPETGDPKTTNV
+1699 YVPEAGDPETTNV

-1733 GIVGQSFHANI
+1733 GIVGQSFHVNI
-1744 IEAYN
+1744 TEAYN
-1749 SGDIEARL
+1749 SGNIEARL

-1772 TREDSYLNTAF
+1772 TREDSALNTGF
-1783 NAGSIT
+1783 NAGNIT
-1789 ATAGLATTYKY
+1789 ATAGLATTYEY
-1800 NGRTESI
+1800 NGKTESI

-1838 SWVGTYEVND
+1838 SWVGTYTQSENS
-1848 NTHTFTYDDQK
+1848 NPTFTYNSEQ

-1929 AINVGSLKATGVHYE
+1929 AINVGSLTATGVHYE
-1944 NEEAVVGAFSYDV
+1944 NDKAVVGAFSYDV

-2032 PSNKQPIGLDSTFFQ
+2032 PNNKQPIGLDSTFFQ

-2069 ANSSKMICSNSDK
+2069 ANSSKMICSNSNK

-2122 GPIKTTDGGAEFALN
+2122 GPITTTDGGAEFALN
-2137 DDGIWQT
+2137 AGIWKT

-2151 RGDGKYKMLKL
+2151 RGDGKYKMLNL

-2227 DSNLITYDIED
+2227 GSNLITYDIED
-2238 VEAEK
+2238 VEAKK

-2256 RFSYWEISSEGK
+2256 RFLHWEISSGGN
-2268 TYNATSLKIEQN
+2268 TYNATSLRIEQN

-2327 KDSTEIV
+2327 KDNAKIV

-2365 VYNNEVYTNISE
+2365 VYNNEAYTNISE
-2377 IIALGFDDLDPNTP
+2377 IIALGFDDLDANTP
-2391 IVIKGKYN
+2391 IVIQGKYN

-2404 ISLILNNGTFNNS
+2404 ISLILNNGTFNNINS
-2417 SDGKIIIGEKEYKIK
+2417 GTIIIGDKNYQIK

-2446 KEDISFLWE
+2446 KEDISFLWK
-2455 ESNFSDYI
+2455 ESNFSNYI

-2479 TSEKKYSEMPS
+2479 TSEEKYDKMPS

-2636 LDNGNINIP
+2636 LDSGNINIP
-2645 KFKEHLSSLNYELPA
+2645 KFKEYLSSLNYELPA

-2699 LEPKEYTIIYQDSNG
+2699 LEPKEYTIKYQDSNG

-2722 ADKLI
+2722 VDKLI

-2764 KEDINKNSINLKA
+2764 EEDINKNSINLKA

-2799 IPRQEITVIYGDEA
+2799 IPRQEITVVYGA
-2813 ITLANYFNLEGYN
+2813 NTITLANYFNLEGYN
-2826 FVSASYNGKTI
+2826 FVSASYSGNTI
-2837 TEIDAN
+2837 TEINKD
-2843 FLEELNES
+2843 FLEKLAEL
-2851 REITITISLKI
+2851 REITITINLEI

-2882 LDKYSGSYYLTQP
+2882 LDKYTNSYYLAELG
-2895 NGEHI
+2895 GEPI
-2900 TNKPSDAVR
+2900 KNNPSNDVI

-2981 IDNLVYGDTYNL
+2981 IDNLVYGQIYNL
-2993 STPAKVG
+2993 STLAKVG
-3000 YTFEGWCDVET
+3000 YTFKGWYDVET
-3011 NVVVDQEYQVTKN
+3011 DIIVEQEYQVTKN
-3024 VVLEARYEEK
+3024 VVLEARY
-3034 DYELTIN
+3034 DANNYELTIT
-3041 TTESTIQNAILDVL
+3041 TTESIIQNAILNVL
-3055 KNILNAD
+3055 KGILNNED
-3062 SLSWNGGKFDIPYGK
+3062 NEELTWNDGKFSIPYGT

-3109 GELSIEASVK
+3109 GKLSIEASVK
-3119 DSEYITIRGTISG
+3119 DSEYITIKGTISG
-3132 FANNESKKITF
+3132 FANNESKEITF
-3143 IAVKGEYGNYYISS
+3143 IAVKREGGNYYISS

-3173 INGTYIGDDITE
+3173 INGTYINITE

-3191 NTNITANVERIEL
+3191 NTDITANVERIEL

-3209 NVDSYDKNEYKAYY
+3209 NVDSYDKNKYKAYY

-3236 GKPTRPGYIFT
+3236 GKPTRPGYAFT

-3271 NYFIEYVDENGE
+3271 NYFIEYVDAEGQIDS
-3283 TVKKVSVPYGEEIG
+3283 KVSVAYGEEIG
-3297 DLPTLEDLEE
+3297 TLPSIQKEVYE
-3307 YQFLTY
+3307 YLTY
-3313 VVNDTDTLYEV
+3313 VVYGTNISYEV

-3336 LMNDYSSAITRDEE
+3336 LMNDYSDAITKDNE
-3350 TGNITITIQI
+3350 GNITIKIQI
-3360 KKNEKTFIL
+3360 KKNEKKFIL
-3369 NVIGSNVSS
+3369 NVIGSNVSG
-3378 NSQTTKIPFKYSDLS
+3378 NQQT
-3393 INITADSIPHYNYLG
+3393 DSIEFTHSELPEDISGNQINYYNYLG
-3408 LANSLDGVVIS
+3408 LANSLDGDVIS
-3419 GVSYDDLIQLFKQLD
+3419 DISYDDLIQLFKQLD
-3434 LNNNNPEVIV
+3434 LNNNNPEVSV
-3444 DVYFIYQAIE
+3444 DVYFIYGAIE

-3459 EGYDELKELTFTYE
+3459 EGYDELDELPFTYE
-3473 YDYVA
+3473 DDYVT

-3490 WKVNGKVYRD
+3490 WKVNDKVYRD
-3500 AFDVSELLAAL
+3500 AFDVSELLATL
-3511 TDDDTTITVVA
+3511 TGDSTIVTVVA

-3549 ELYNL
+3549 ELYEL
-3554 FKEKYSNLIDLEK
+3554 FKENHPNLVDLEK
-3567 TGYIFEGWYD
+3567 TGYIFDGWYD
-3577 YQGNKLTETN
+3577 YNNNKLVENDYEHKVT
-3587 NTNKITKLMTFRPKF
+3587 KFITFSPKF
-3602 IPITYTIEFNS
+3602 NPITYTVSFDDNVDDNS
-3613 NKGSGSMDSLSL
+3613 VTGQMNLMPL
-3625 TYDRAVNL
+3625 TYDVAKKLTTNAFERKGYKFLGWAVETDGNVI
-3633 TNNFF
+3633 
-3638 TRYGYTF
+3638 YTD
-3645 IGWST
+3645 G
-3650 EINGSVVYTNSQSV
+3650 QSV
-3664 INLTTENND
+3664 INLASNQGEN
-3673 VVTLYAVWEANE
+3673 VTLYAVWEANV
-3685 YTITFNTSGG
+3685 YTISFITDGG
-3695 SAINSINFNVETM
+3695 STINSISFTIENRN
-3708 DEIAL
+3708 DIDL

-3720 LGYDFVGWYLDGNK
+3720 LGYDFAGWYVDNTEVE
-3734 IDSISELK
+3734 SINELK
-3742 DYNLTAQWEAK
+3742 DYSLEAHWSAK
-3753 DYHITYENAE
+3753 EYKITFADAE
-3763 LINEENFGTY
+3763 VTGDKEIKY
-3773 TYDEELKL
+3773 TYNTELSL
-3781 PGSSDVTPRDGYTF
+3781 PDKDDVTHREGYTF
-3795 IGWNYNTKEAIAK
+3795 KGWNYDTMEEIAK
-3808 NANEQNHITLT
+3808 YADDENKITLT

-3831 EVNNTYGSVTDTNV
+3831 EVNNTYGSIADTNV

-3856 SVTPNPGF
+3856 TVTANSGF
-3864 KFMYWSLNGTYYTA
+3864 TFMYWSLNGTYYTA
-3878 GTKVSKLTTQNS
+3878 GTKVSKLTTKES
-3890 VTLKAVFSYEI
+3890 VTLKAVFSYKI
-3901 TFDDNGGTGSV
+3901 TFDGNVGTGSV
-3912 DPITGLIID
+3912 DSITGLIED
-3921 DINGVVLPNNGF
+3921 KINGVVLPNNGF

-3941 GWSTKPNP
+3941 GWSTKSNP
-3949 SADDR
+3949 SADDK

-3965 DKPLYAIWKA
+3965 DKPLYAIWEA

-3982 QDETGKKLG
+3982 VDNEGNTIGH
-3991 TSTYTYNDEK
+3991 TTYSYSEEK

-4008 SIPGYDVDGWYYEE
+4008 SIPGYDVSGWYKGEDE
-4022 NKFEYSKGLSGNI
+4022 FKYSQGLFGDI
-4035 TLSYKKTP
+4035 QLSYKTSP
-4043 KEITTIINVSGL
+4043 KSIITTINISGL
-4055 DANGLEW
+4055 DENSLEEI
-4062 FKSQIEAKDTNNSL
+4062 KKQIEAKDTNDVL
-4076 IIENNDNK
+4076 KIEIDDNI
-4084 LIITLISTY
+4084 LIITLTNTY
-4093 GEDNRAI
+4093 AAGDRNI
-4100 INQIFSNNYTY
+4100 INTIFSENYTY
-4111 EVNGVTYTLYPIT
+4111 IVSDVTYTLFPIT
-4124 INEVVPTKDEAYNYS
+4124 INKTIPTENETYNYS
-4139 FTKTSIVVNLYGVYG
+4139 FTKTSIVVHLYGVYG

-4230 ADKFSISYFDGDNV
+4230 ADKFSISYFDGDDV

-4267 YALSSNGLVV
+4267 YALSPNGLVV

-4300 YPIYEDNILTIK
+4300 YPIYEANTLTIK
-4312 FDGNNASGNM
+4312 FDSNNASGNM

-4411 SPLTLDRPTRR
+4411 SPLTLDRPTR

-4441 YETMPAEDLILYA
+4441 YENMPAKDLILYA

-4466 NNGGFGTMNS
+4466 SNGGFGTMNS

-4500 GWSTEANGSVAY
+4500 GWSTEANGSIVY
-4512 NDEAVVFNLTTES
+4512 NDEDTVINLTETS
-4525 KDIIL
+4525 SNIIL
-4530 YAVWETDTYTVIF
+4530 YAVWEANTYTVIF

-4551 MDNQLFAYGETKEL
+4551 MDNQSFTYGEAKEL
-4565 TKNLFTREGYKF
+4565 TKNSFTKGGYTF

-4612 YQISFDTSNYE
+4612 YQISFDTFDYE

-4637 IITKLPNLELASHR
+4637 IITKLPDLELASHR

-4665 EYYLYDSDITLKPK
+4665 EYYLYDSNITLKPK

-4709 VNISEIPT
+4709 VNISKIPT

-4743 VVTDEDVTFKAIY
+4743 VVSDEDVTFKAIY
-4756 TPIKYNV
+4756 TPIEYTV
-4763 TLKFNGDKELEYEV
+4763 ILVFGDKKFTYKLT
-4777 VYDKL
+4777 YDEFKV
-4782 FGLPTYNEL
+4782 LPTYNEL
-4791 LEDGKINDY
+4791 LNDNEITDKEGHRFIGY
-4800 IGHKFTGY
+4800 IDKTTN
-4808 KDSEGN
+4808 KS
-4814 LYGDGAT
+4814 YGDGAT

-4917 YNLNGGIN
+4917 YNLNDGIN

-4947 YEFAGWYLDS
+4947 YEFEGWYLDS

-4991 NGGTNN
+4991 NGGIND

-5010 TLREPTRVGYKFL
+5010 TLREPTRVGYTFV

-5049 VITYTVSFD
+5049 VITYTISFD
-5058 TNGGNDLANI
+5058 TKGGNDLDNI

-5126 NGGINDSSNPNS
+5126 NGGTNNSDNPNS
-5138 YTVEDNIT
+5138 YTVNDSIT
-5146 LREPTRVGYKFL
+5146 LGEPTRVGYKFL
-5158 GWYNGNI
+5158 GWYKGNI

-5200 LEDKTIEY
+5200 LESKTIEY

-5280 VKEDVPFILNPATK
+5280 VKEDVPFILNPAKKT
-5294 IGYKFI
+5294 GYKFI

-5352 TNVPYGSMATTFI
+5352 TNVPYGSMATTFT